1 MKDKIFHNLG
11 LKLASLLLAVLLW
24 FLVAQTEDPQ
34 ETAVFTN
41 IPVRLTN
48 TELLESQNKMY
59 EILDDSATV
68 TVRVRAPKS
77 VTKNLRSTDI
87 VAVADMS
94 KLTEINTIAIAYTVQ
109 NIENSSIK
117 SITGDHDVVSLNV
130 EDKLTKNIRV
140 RYSTTGTPAE
150 GYQVVE
156 MGLDQNLIEV
166 SGPQSAV
173 EKISYAA
180 VSMNVDGSTAQM
192 SMNVEPILYDRD
204 GKPLDLPNVSRNVN
218 YVLMSVKVLAV
229 KEVPVVFSVTGTPAE
244 GYLATGEVQCS
255 PASFQVAATPS
266 VLSSFE
272 SIEIA
277 PEQLDMTGL
286 TENMV
291 RVISIKEYLNTRN
304 IRLLNNSRGDVTI
317 TAFIEPKVEKTCT
330 IQTDQLTLL
339 RIPDGYRVEF
349 AEVETPYELH
359 IAGLN
364 DTVTEIQRTVKG
376 TIDFALWMRH
386 ENITVIEN
394 HTYEVPVSF
403 FFPDTV
409 DVLNEVKVS
418 VNFIPNEQP

>member
-34 ETAVFTN
+34 ATAVFTN
-41 IPVRLTN
+41 IPVKLTN

-59 EILDDSATV
+59 EILDNSATV

-87 VAVADMS
+87 VAVADMN

-130 EDKLTKNIRV
+130 EDRLTKNIRV
-140 RYSTTGTPAE
+140 RYSTIGTPAE

-218 YVLMSVKVLAV
+218 HVLMSVKVLAV
-229 KEVPVVFSVTGTPAE
+229 KEVPVVFSVMGTPAE

-386 ENITVIEN
+386 ENITAIED